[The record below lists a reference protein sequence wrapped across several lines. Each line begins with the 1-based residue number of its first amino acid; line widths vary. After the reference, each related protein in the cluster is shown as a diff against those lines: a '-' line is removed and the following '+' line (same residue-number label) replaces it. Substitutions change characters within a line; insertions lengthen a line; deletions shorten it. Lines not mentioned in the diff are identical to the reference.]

1 MAAQSQAKPA
11 AAQSTTY
18 RQALFQAMDAALAR
32 HPRTILIGQGVTD
45 HKGIFGTTTGL
56 AAKYG
61 ARRVI
66 ETPLAEESIAGV
78 CVGAALNGAYPI
90 NTHIRADFSL
100 LAFNQLINLAAKY
113 KYMFGGLFEVPM
125 LVRLVIGRSWGQG
138 AQHSQS
144 LQSLFAHIPGLAVIM
159 PSTPETIL
167 DSYEWAVARHRG
179 PVVTLEHR
187 LMYDLAFAA
196 GGWGAKRGATP
207 FSSRLV
213 RRGRDVTVVAT
224 SIMVLEAMRAAQYL
238 EPHGV
243 DCEVIDLHCVSH
255 PDAAMILESLK
266 RTGRLIVADT
276 SWRPFGVAAEICRIV
291 AETDPRLLKQP
302 VVTLGMQPAPCPT
315 AKALEDL
322 FYPDLA
328 QLTEAIV
335 KLVKGDG
342 AGIPLPDHR
351 SMTDFYKSF
360 KGPF

>member
-1 MAAQSQAKPA
+1 MLTASQ
-11 AAQSTTY
+11 TY
-18 RQALFQAMDAALAR
+18 RGALFDAMNAALAN
-32 HPRTILIGQGVTD
+32 HDHTVIIGQGVTD

-56 AAKYG
+56 AEQYG
-61 ARRVI
+61 RHRVI

-78 CVGAALNGAYPI
+78 CVGAALNGLYPI

-144 LQSLFAHIPGLAVIM
+144 LQSLFAHIPGLTVIM
-159 PSTPETIL
+159 PSTPEMIAR
-167 DSYEWAVARHRG
+167 SYDWVIARHRG
-179 PVVTLEHR
+179 PVISLEHR
-187 LMYDLAFAA
+187 LMYDLAFAEGA
-196 GGWGAKRGATP
+196 WGAQLGATP
-207 FSSRLV
+207 LSSRIV
-213 RRGRDVTVVAT
+213 RSGTDVTIVAT
-224 SIMVLEAMRAAQYL
+224 SIMVLEAMRAADHL
-238 EPHGV
+238 EEHGI

-255 PDAAMILESLK
+255 PDKEMILDSVA
-266 RTGRLIVADT
+266 RTGRLLVADT
-276 SWRPFGVAAEICRIV
+276 SWAAYGVSAEMCRLV
-291 AETDPRLLKQP
+291 AETDPRLLSAP

-322 FYPDLA
+322 YYPDLA

-335 KLVKGDG
+335 RLVRGSTD
-342 AGIPLPDHR
+342 GIPLPDHR